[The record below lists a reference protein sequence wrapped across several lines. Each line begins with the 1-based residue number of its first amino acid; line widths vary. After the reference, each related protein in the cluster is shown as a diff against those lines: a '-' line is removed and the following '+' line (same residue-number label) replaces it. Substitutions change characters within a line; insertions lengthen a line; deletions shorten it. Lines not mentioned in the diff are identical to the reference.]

1 MRSAM
6 TGEFDVVVLG
16 GGISGLTA
24 GFLLKRRGFSVAVL
38 EASDRPGGSIVT
50 WKKDGFIF
58 ELGPNTVLNN
68 ALEID
73 SLCEKTGIMS
83 RRISATPKAKVRY
96 IVKRGRLVKLPGGP
110 FGFALT
116 PLFSSKAKLRLLQ
129 EPFIE
134 RAPGDSEESIAAFV
148 RRRLGQEFL
157 DYAVGPFVSGVYA
170 GDPEKLSVR
179 HAVPKIYALEE
190 QYGSLIKGAVR
201 KRKGPAPQGGLFSF
215 IDGLEELPSRLAG
228 LLGTAFCPATTVM
241 SVRSDAGGYMVEAN
255 GPRGPVSY
263 KARAVVLAMPADAVS
278 AVLKPIGGDFQ
289 EKIARLPYA
298 AVAAI
303 CLGYR
308 REQVGHSIEG
318 FGFLCP
324 EVEQRHVLGCLFP
337 SSLFAGRAPEG
348 FVALTS
354 FVGGTVHPERAL
366 EPKDVILQKTTEAL
380 KCLLDINGKP
390 TISRV
395 EQWPRA
401 IPQYVAGHGACKTAA
416 SVLEGEC
423 PGLFISGNLLYGVS
437 LGNCIQNAT
446 AVARRAAVY
455 LGKETGPI

>member
-1 MRSAM
+1 MS
-6 TGEFDVVVLG
+6 GQLDVIVLG

-24 GFLLKRRGFSVAVL
+24 GLLLQRRGFKVAVL
-38 EASDRPGGSIVT
+38 EAAPRPGGSIAT

-68 ALEID
+68 AFEID
-73 SLCEKTGIMS
+73 SLCGEAGIMG
-83 RRISATPKAKVRY
+83 RRISAMPKAGVRY
-96 IVKRGRLVKLPGGP
+96 IVKNGRLVKLPGGP

-116 PLFSSKAKLRLLQ
+116 PLFSLKAKLRLLR
-129 EPFIE
+129 EPFISP
-134 RAPGDSEESIAAFV
+134 APAEAEESIAAFV
-148 RRRLGQEFL
+148 KRRLGREFL

-170 GDPEKLSVR
+170 GNPEKLSVR

-190 QYGSLIKGAVR
+190 QYGSLIQGAIR

-215 IDGLEELPSRLAG
+215 QDGLEELPLKLAE
-228 LLGTAFCPATTVM
+228 LLGAAFSAGTSAL
-241 SVRSDAGGYMVEAN
+241 SVRAGESGYLVEAS
-255 GPRGPVSY
+255 GPRGPTSY
-263 KARAVVLAMPADAVS
+263 KAKAVILAMPSDAAS
-278 AVLKPIGGDFQ
+278 TVLKPIGGDFQ
-289 EKIARLPYA
+289 EKIANLPYA
-298 AVAAI
+298 AVATV

-308 REQVGHSIEG
+308 REQVGHALDG

-354 FVGGTVHPERAL
+354 FVGGAVHPERAL
-366 EPKDVILQKTTEAL
+366 EAKEAILKKTAEAL
-380 KCLLDINGKP
+380 SSLLDIKGEQV
-390 TISRV
+390 ISKV

-401 IPQYVAGHGACKTAA
+401 IPQYTIGHGVFKEAA
-416 SVLEGEC
+416 SALETSH

-446 AVARRAAVY
+446 AVAARVGAFMNGAPV
-455 LGKETGPI
+455 